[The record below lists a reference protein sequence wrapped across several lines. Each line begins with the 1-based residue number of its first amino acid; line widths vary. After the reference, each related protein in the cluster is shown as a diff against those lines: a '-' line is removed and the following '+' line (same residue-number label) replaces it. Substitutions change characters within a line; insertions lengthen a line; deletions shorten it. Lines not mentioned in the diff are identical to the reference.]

1 MSAGCPAGR
10 FEQSARVDA
19 ACLAGA
25 LFRRSALEAAR
36 DGAGEILDSRFFAYK
51 EDVDLGWRMRRA
63 GFSILYEPGARA
75 VHERRWKEG
84 ARASM
89 PLDLRRLSLRNR
101 WLTILKNESTLGFL
115 LRIPFYLLLE
125 TIIILYLLVREPRV
139 LRAYP
144 MILAGL
150 RETLLRRRLH
160 SRVSD
165 A

>member
-1 MSAGCPAGR
+1 
-10 FEQSARVDA
+10 
-19 ACLAGA
+19 
-25 LFRRSALEAAR
+25 
-36 DGAGEILDSRFFAYK
+36 
-51 EDVDLGWRMRRA
+51 MRRA